1 APLEQAA
8 ERIGTLLLGK
18 APADAPEA
26 GASPGPEPLP
36 SPYESDLSAWLLRR
50 LRLATE
56 LAALMRADADQVLAS
71 LVATV
76 PDLPVAGAVDAEAPV
91 VENQKT

>member
-18 APADAPEA
+18 APAGAPEA

-36 SPYESDLSAWLLRR
+36 SPYESNLSAWLLRR

-56 LAALMRADADQVLAS
+56 LAALMRADADQVLAA
-71 LVATV
+71 LAPPAPQQGVA
-76 PDLPVAGAVDAEAPV
+76 LAVA
-91 VENQKT
+91 ENQKE